1 MLWLSVALAGRV
13 PGVVLPS
20 PEPPT
25 APALY
30 EQGGGEGELACR
42 ALVDEVVLLC
52 FRIEAEGKRRYIT
65 TADLAAWDTS
75 LADLE
80 ALAASTLTENP
91 LKPIAIEGGGSYWQ
105 SAAPVGREAVVLL
118 HPEWLAIAGENPV
131 VGIPSRGVVVV
142 WSPGDD
148 EVDTMV
154 SVGVTQMHGSLPHP
168 ITPVVLQKDE
178 EGWSRWGEA
187 RKR

>member
-20 PEPPT
+20 PEPLS

-30 EQGGGEGELACR
+30 EEGGGEGKLACR
-42 ALVDEVVLLC
+42 VFVEEVALMC
-52 FRIEAEGKRRYIT
+52 FRIEADGKRRYVT

-75 LADLE
+75 LEQLE
-80 ALAASTLTENP
+80 ELAAGTLPENP
-91 LKPIAIEGGGSYWQ
+91 LKPITIEGGGSYWQ
-105 SAAPVGREAVVLL
+105 SSAPVGREAVVLL
-118 HPEWLAIAGENPV
+118 HPEWLAIAGESAV

-142 WSPGDD
+142 WSPGDSD
-148 EVDTMV
+148 VDTMV

-168 ITPVVLQKDE
+168 ITSVVLQKDE